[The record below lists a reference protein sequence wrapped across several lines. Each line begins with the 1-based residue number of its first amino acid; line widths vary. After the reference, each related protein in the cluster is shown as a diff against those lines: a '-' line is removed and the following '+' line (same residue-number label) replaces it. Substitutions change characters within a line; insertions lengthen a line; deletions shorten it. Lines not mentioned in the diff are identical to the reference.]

1 LVRRYDPELDHR
13 RSIRMRGWD
22 CGAGGAYFVTIVS
35 YERELLFG
43 TVVDGAVALS
53 PLGLIVHEE
62 WVASGA
68 IRREIGLDLFVLMPN
83 HVHGIVW
90 IANDGS
96 TSVGATG
103 RSPRVAGTD
112 VRATGRSPLQS
123 PRGPATRSLGAFVGG
138 FKVAATTRINMLR
151 GMPRAPV
158 WQRNYYER
166 VIRDERELEVI
177 RVYIQD
183 NPGRWAEDTVNSE
196 RVRRRP

>member
-1 LVRRYDPELDHR
+1 MRRYDPEWDHR
-13 RSIRMRGWD
+13 RSIRMPGWD
-22 CGAGGAYFVTIVS
+22 YGAAGAYFVTIVS

-112 VRATGRSPLQS
+112 VRATGRSPL
-123 PRGPATRSLGAFVGG
+123 RGYVPAGTL
-138 FKVAATTRINMLR
+138 
-151 GMPRAPV
+151 
-158 WQRNYYER
+158 
-166 VIRDERELEVI
+166 
-177 RVYIQD
+177 
-183 NPGRWAEDTVNSE
+183 
-196 RVRRRP
+196 